1 MWTIFDR
8 GKIISLSVKKVAKV
22 NFEYL
27 FSLSI
32 HEPVINLFRSS
43 SSDLNFICI
52 ITYEVILLDKSSSP
66 NYYMP
71 HHWRHVILNGNK
83 WPSQPAQL
91 HRLASHINFNL
102 RKFFFFCY
110 HILTSKQKWR
120 WSDCASAQSDQRHC
134 CFHVTYT
141 GLELRVHNKN
151 VTFLFLN
158 QNICCGYSKEP
169 SQWDGSFEHP

>member
-1 MWTIFDR
+1 MMWTIFDR

-66 NYYMP
+66 N
-71 HHWRHVILNGNK
+71 
-83 WPSQPAQL
+83 
-91 HRLASHINFNL
+91 
-102 RKFFFFCY
+102 
-110 HILTSKQKWR
+110 
-120 WSDCASAQSDQRHC
+120 
-134 CFHVTYT
+134 
-141 GLELRVHNKN
+141 
-151 VTFLFLN
+151 
-158 QNICCGYSKEP
+158 
-169 SQWDGSFEHP
+169 